1 MKGCAFHINAQQRA
15 PLQRRLFTPGTES
28 PLHVWLHPPPQLP
41 SCRLQA
47 ARVGRGTSTASP
59 PWPQQHEQV
68 ADTSPQSQLR
78 RHAQS
83 RQLQW
88 APSRGTATWTPG
100 APAPSLDKREPP
112 RPAPCT
118 ATWTPGAPAPS
129 LDKRGPPRPAPCK
142 APSPW
147 RHLLSPQPLQI
158 SLPPSPATLCLPRR
172 LPLAQKWGK

>member
-28 PLHVWLHPPPQLP
+28 PLHVWLHPPPQPP

-47 ARVGRGTSTASP
+47 ARVGRGTSTASQ
-59 PWPQQHEQV
+59 PWPQQPEQV

-112 RPAPCT
+112 RPAPC
-118 ATWTPGAPAPS
+118 
-129 LDKRGPPRPAPCK
+129 K